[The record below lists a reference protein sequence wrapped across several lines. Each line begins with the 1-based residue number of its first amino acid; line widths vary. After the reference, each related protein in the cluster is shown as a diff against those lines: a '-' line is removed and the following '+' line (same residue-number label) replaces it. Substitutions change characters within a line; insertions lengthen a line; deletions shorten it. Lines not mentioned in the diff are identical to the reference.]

1 MNLSDEQ
8 LADRLFASGRAELTD
23 DDGVSV
29 SLVRRWSARE
39 WVRVSAPR
47 MMLEPGLT
55 LTGQMET
62 EPGVPWLL
70 TFEVDSV
77 RQTGPAVDEAELRIT
92 SSSIYP
98 ERRKAQRAQVGGA
111 LTITAHYAS
120 ELISQRQFRGEF
132 DIVSETGCAISSA
145 EPFSLG
151 EHLTLSGR
159 LLLVGRIEADVV
171 IRCSRPG
178 DSGRATIY
186 GCEWDRL
193 DAPAQETLRRV
204 VATSLAETPTESR

>member
-8 LADRLFASGRAELTD
+8 LAELLFATGRADLVAE
-23 DDGVSV
+23 DGVAISV
-29 SLVRRWSARE
+29 VRRWSARE

-55 LTGQMET
+55 LTSRMET

-92 SSSIYP
+92 ASSLYP
-98 ERRKAQRAQVGGA
+98 ERRRATRAHVGGA

-132 DIVSETGCAISSA
+132 DVVSETGCAFSSA

-151 EHLTLSGR
+151 EQLTLTGR
-159 LLLVGRIEADVV
+159 LLLVGRLEADVIV
-171 IRCSRPG
+171 RCTRPG
-178 DSGRATIY
+178 LSGRTTIY
-186 GCEWDRL
+186 GCEWERL
-193 DAPAQETLRRV
+193 DAAALETLRRV
-204 VATSLAETPTESR
+204 VATSLAQVPTTD

>member
-8 LADRLFASGRAELTD
+8 LADRLFASGRAELAD
-23 DDGVSV
+23 EDGVIV

-47 MMLEPGLT
+47 MMLEAGLT

-62 EPGVPWLL
+62 EPGVPGLL

-77 RQTGPAVDEAELRIT
+77 RQTGPAVDEAELRII

-98 ERRKAQRAQVGGA
+98 ERRRTQRAQVGGA

-132 DIVSETGCAISSA
+132 DVVSETGCAISSA

-151 EHLTLSGR
+151 EHLTIAGR

-171 IRCSRPG
+171 IRTTRPG
-178 DSGRATIY
+178 DSGRTTIY
-186 GCEWDRL
+186 GCEWLRL

-204 VATSLAETPTESR
+204 VATSLAEAPTETR

>member
-8 LADRLFASGRAELTD
+8 LAERLFASGRADLADE
-23 DDGVSV
+23 DGVVV
-29 SLVRRWSARE
+29 SLVRRWAARE

-70 TFEVDSV
+70 TFEVDAV

-98 ERRKAQRAQVGGA
+98 ERRRTQRAQVGGA

-132 DIVSETGCAISSA
+132 DVVSETGCAISSA
-145 EPFSLG
+145 EPFSVG
-151 EHLTLSGR
+151 EHLTVAGR
-159 LLLVGRIEADVV
+159 LLLVGRIDADVV
-171 IRCSRPG
+171 IRCSRRG
-178 DSGRATIY
+178 DSGRTTIY
-186 GCEWDRL
+186 GCEWARL
-193 DAPAQETLRRV
+193 EASAQETLRRV
-204 VATSLAETPTESR
+204 VETSLAEAPTETR